1 MDNSVDKTQMKTAIL
16 LTAQQMAREEDWESV
31 SMRKIASVLKCSAPT
46 LYNYYK
52 DKESI
57 LVALENEGFTELHRR
72 LKAIKKNEKDPR
84 QLIISLSLQ
93 VYEFAAQNPELYEV
107 MFNLEGVKC
116 KSAKKKLIR
125 KVRDH
130 FKEALA
136 NFYEDKKDIKENY
149 LIWWSFIHGYV
160 SLLITEQLV
169 LSDKKAKK
177 RMEKMLNHL
186 FKTQFT
192 S

>member
-1 MDNSVDKTQMKTAIL
+1 MEKSVDKTQMKTAIL

-31 SMRKIASVLKCSAPT
+31 SMRKIAHVLNCSAPT
-46 LYNYYK
+46 LYNYFK

-57 LVALENEGFTELHRR
+57 LVALENEGFTTLHKR
-72 LKAIKKNEKDPR
+72 LKSIKKIEKDPKN
-84 QLIISLSLQ
+84 LIISLSLQ
-93 VYEFAAQNPELYEV
+93 VYEFAAQNPEMYQV

-116 KSAKKKLIR
+116 KTGKKKLIK

-130 FKEALA
+130 FKLALS
-136 NFYEDKKDIKENY
+136 NFTSNKKEIKENY

-177 RMEKMLNHL
+177 RMERMVEHL
-186 FKTQFT
+186 FQTQFT
-192 S
+192 N